1 MECVGKIGKK
11 KGVKNEHKLTGIYTF
26 LHFFAQNEQELQ

>member
-1 MECVGKIGKK
+1 MEGLSKIGKK
-11 KGVKNEHKLTGIYTF
+11 KGVKNEHKLTEIYTF